1 MEDQE
6 DILLQIKTAY
16 DENIRPLINIKDI
29 DIKKIASLM
38 KQLNYKITGNEDI
51 LVKKNYDKQAN
62 KILDN
67 FNEVFQKMKT
77 SDDVYE
83 LFKEME
89 DKQEMSFL
97 DLSEE
102 EKMSFSKSIQNPVL
116 KLEVL
121 NTILIGVFCS
131 LCLDS
136 AGFDLEF

>member
-1 MEDQE
+1 MEHQE

-16 DENIRPLINIKDI
+16 DEKIRPLININNI
-29 DIKKIASLM
+29 DVKKIASLM
-38 KQLNYKITGNEDI
+38 KQLTYKITGNEDV
-51 LVKKNYDKQAN
+51 LVKKDYDKQAN

-67 FNEVFQKMKT
+67 FNNVFEKMKT
-77 SDDVYE
+77 SEDIYE

-89 DKQEMSFL
+89 DKEEISFL

-102 EKMSFSKSIQNPVL
+102 EKLNFAKSVHNPIL
-116 KLEVL
+116 KLEIL

-131 LCLDS
+131 LCLAS